1 MSKFAVEIG
10 MYNQNSMNTNEIE
23 RGISQKWKDRF
34 QYGAAGFL
42 IVTAVTLAFI
52 SFIIT
57 LTVGTGVIAWG
68 GLSMGTAL
76 TLIGGGMYFH
86 NQLVTFETNTNKKME
101 EVTAHV
107 NQEINRMNA
116 HPSRYSKEKP
126 SKKQEDYFN
135 PDVSDE

>member
-1 MSKFAVEIG
+1 MSVT
-10 MYNQNSMNTNEIE
+10 QIE
-23 RGISQKWKDRF
+23 QGLSQKTKDKF
-34 QYGAAGFL
+34 QYGMAGFL
-42 IVTAVTLAFI
+42 ICSAVVLAFV

-57 LTVGTGVIAWG
+57 LTVGSGVIAWG
-68 GLSMGTAL
+68 ALCMGTAL

-107 NQEINRMNA
+107 NQEINRMNTR
-116 HPSRYSKEKP
+116 PNRYSKEKP

-135 PDVSDE
+135 PEVSDE

>member
-1 MSKFAVEIG
+1 MSENINRFEQG
-10 MYNQNSMNTNEIE
+10 L
-23 RGISQKWKDRF
+23 SQKWKDGLN
-34 QYGAAGFL
+34 YGMAGFL
-42 IVTAVTLAFI
+42 ILTAVVLAFV

-101 EVTAHV
+101 EMSAQVDK
-107 NQEINRMNA
+107 EIRRMRV
-116 HPSRYSKEKP
+116 PISRYAKDKAIEPEPEDLFNSEEEIEK
-126 SKKQEDYFN
+126 K
-135 PDVSDE
+135 

>member
-1 MSKFAVEIG
+1 MSINQIEVG
-10 MYNQNSMNTNEIE
+10 M
-23 RGISQKWKDRF
+23 SQKWKDRF

-42 IVTAVTLAFI
+42 IVTAVALAFV

-101 EVTAHV
+101 EMSAQVDK
-107 NQEINRMNA
+107 EIRRMRV
-116 HPSRYSKEKP
+116 PISRYAKDKFTEPEPEDLFDLEEKSKE
-126 SKKQEDYFN
+126 E
-135 PDVSDE
+135 